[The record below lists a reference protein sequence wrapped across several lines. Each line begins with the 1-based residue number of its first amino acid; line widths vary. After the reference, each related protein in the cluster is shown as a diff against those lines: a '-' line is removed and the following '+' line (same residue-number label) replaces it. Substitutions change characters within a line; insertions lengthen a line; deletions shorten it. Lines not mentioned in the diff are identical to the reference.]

1 MGRQAN
7 RLVFVI
13 FALFSLEAF
22 GAECNV
28 NGKWYPYSSPQCSGS
43 APKPPEAAS
52 RQAPAGITLPGYEAA
67 WSGLRSAALARCAK
81 LYDSNYLQEVCL
93 KNEEKGYLALKS
105 NYNMPSKEAIE
116 AKSRRA
122 KNFDSW
128 YLRDVCMT
136 NESTSYQKLYGR

>member
-1 MGRQAN
+1 MVSKSK

-13 FALFSLEAF
+13 FAIFSLEAF
-22 GAECNV
+22 AAECNV

-43 APKPPEAAS
+43 APNPPAAPS
-52 RQAPAGITLPGYEAA
+52 RSAPAGITLPGYEAA
-67 WSGLRSAALARCAK
+67 WPGLRTAALARCAK

-105 NYNMPSKEAIE
+105 NYNMPSKDAIE
-116 AKSRRA
+116 AKSRCA

-128 YLRDVCMT
+128 YLRDVCMN

>member
-1 MGRQAN
+1 MGRQVK

-22 GAECNV
+22 AAECNV

-43 APKPPEAAS
+43 APKPQDAPS
-52 RQAPAGITLPGYEAA
+52 RQAQVGITPPGYESA

-105 NYNMPSKEAIE
+105 NYDMPSKEAIA
-116 AKSRRA
+116 AKSRCA
-122 KNFDSW
+122 KSYDSW
-128 YLRDVCMT
+128 YLRDVCMK
-136 NESTSYQKLYGR
+136 NESGSYQKLYK